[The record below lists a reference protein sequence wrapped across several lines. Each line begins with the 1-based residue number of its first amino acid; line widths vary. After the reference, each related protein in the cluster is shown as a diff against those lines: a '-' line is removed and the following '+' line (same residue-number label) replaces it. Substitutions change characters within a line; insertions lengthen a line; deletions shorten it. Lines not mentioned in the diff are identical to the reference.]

1 MPHEPLPEP
10 LPEPPGAKLEA
21 PEEGKPKA
29 REEELEKADISHYH
43 GPGAEGDPMGFLLG
57 AENLPMVGA
66 AGVLVL
72 PKRLDQMPQRERKK
86 KAQARH
92 DTSLQLDLHEH
103 LVYVQ
108 SFSIYLWFFD
118 LYDIYYDMG

>member
-21 PEEGKPKA
+21 EGKPKA

-92 DTSLQLDLHEH
+92 DTRLFNWTFMSISAYIFGSLI
-103 LVYVQ
+103 YMI
-108 SFSIYLWFFD
+108 SIMIWD
-118 LYDIYYDMG
+118 SSQI